1 MAKTAD
7 SKSKKHG
14 LGSFTAYLVKR
25 FTDQDD
31 PWSPVSDPEMR
42 SKYAFLEAGVSI
54 VGNLVLAIIKVIF
67 GLAMNSI
74 SLLAD
79 AVHTAS
85 DVLTSIVVILG
96 FKIAQMPADEKHP
109 FGHGRVE
116 FLSTL
121 VIAGL
126 LTYVGVEFGKSSYS
140 RLMTE
145 VPVKGSIAVAIVMV
159 VGALV
164 KEWMTRFALHL
175 GKMAN
180 AQALIGDAW
189 HHRTDAIASLLVA
202 VAIVASMHG
211 YHWVDAV
218 LGLAVSALIIY
229 TGIELAISS
238 ASSLIGERAP
248 KELEN
253 QIRDVVANCSEV
265 RDFHEVMIHD
275 YGGRKSVS
283 LHILVDSGLS
293 LVESHDIATEI
304 EHALK
309 IRIPGDIVVHVE
321 PEPMEEKQGMKH
333 EY

>member
-1 MAKTAD
+1 M
-7 SKSKKHG
+7 
-14 LGSFTAYLVKR
+14 
-25 FTDQDD
+25 
-31 PWSPVSDPEMR
+31 SDPKLR
-42 SKYAFLEAGVSI
+42 SQYAFLEAGVSI
-54 VGNLVLAIIKVIF
+54 AGNLVLAVLKVIL

-85 DVLTSIVVILG
+85 DVLTSIVVMLG

-140 RLMTE
+140 RLMAG
-145 VPVKGSIAVAIVMV
+145 VPVKGSLVVAVVMV
-159 VGALV
+159 VGALA

-189 HHRTDAIASLLVA
+189 HHRTDAIASVLVA
-202 VAIVASMHG
+202 IAIVASMYG

-229 TGIELAISS
+229 TGIELAVSS

-248 KELEN
+248 KQLED
-253 QIRDVVANCSEV
+253 QIEDVVGNCSEV
-265 RDFHEVMIHD
+265 KGYHNVMIHD

-283 LHILVDSGLS
+283 LHILVDRDLS
-293 LVESHDIATEI
+293 LIKSHDIATEI
-304 EHALK
+304 ENAL
-309 IRIPGDIVVHVE
+309 RATIPGDIVVHVE
-321 PEPMEEKQGMKH
+321 PEVIEEKQGMEH